1 MTEGIERTANKLIA
15 RSIYWTA
22 VQFSSGLGEGEN
34 NFARWNDEGG
44 GARAMRWLAATGN
57 KPHSPP
63 VKIFRPSSE
72 SNKTR
77 AKAKAKA
84 SFE

>member
-1 MTEGIERTANKLIA
+1 M
-15 RSIYWTA
+15 A
-22 VQFSSGLGEGEN
+22 VQFSGDVLEAKIILLDGMMK
-34 NFARWNDEGG
+34 GG
-44 GARAMRWLAATGN
+44 GRKGHAMAGGRIN